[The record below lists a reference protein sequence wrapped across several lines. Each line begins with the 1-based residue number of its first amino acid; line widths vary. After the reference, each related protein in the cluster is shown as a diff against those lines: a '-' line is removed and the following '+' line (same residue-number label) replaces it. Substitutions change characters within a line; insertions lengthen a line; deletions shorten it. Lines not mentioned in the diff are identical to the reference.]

1 MNLKDTSRPGTFI
14 GYMQSRPLKVM
25 TIIGARPQ
33 FIKAS
38 AVSAAFKAHGRFQ
51 ELVVNTGQHYDDN
64 MSQIFFSEL
73 GMGPPAF
80 NLNIGSGP
88 HGAQTGAM
96 MTQIEQ
102 VVLEQKPDWILIYGD
117 TNSTLA
123 GALVGAKL
131 HVPVAHVEAG
141 LRSFNR
147 LMPEEINRIVSDH
160 VSELLFAPTIVAVNH
175 LANEGISGEK
185 VIQSGDVM
193 YDVALAAKAR
203 IGDPTP
209 LLTELGVEAEKFVL
223 ATVHR
228 AENTDSP
235 DRLRAIIEG
244 LVKVAETIP
253 VVLPLHPRTR
263 KLLADSGLGAE
274 LESSVKVIDPVGYY
288 DMVRL
293 ESSAAVVATDSG
305 GVQKEA
311 YFYEVPCVTL
321 RTETE
326 WVELV
331 DLGWNR
337 IVPPLDSDDVRTQVV
352 EAIGT
357 RGEDQKPYG
366 DGSAASIIVEAL
378 ARPVQAS

>member
-1 MNLKDTSRPGTFI
+1 MPGTFI
-14 GYMQSRPLKVM
+14 GNMQSRQLKVM
-25 TIIGARPQ
+25 TVIGARPQ

-38 AVSAAFKAHGRFQ
+38 AVSAAFKADPDLC
-51 ELVVNTGQHYDDN
+51 EIVVNTGQHYDDN
-64 MSQIFFSEL
+64 MSKIFFGEL
-73 GMGPPAF
+73 GMDPPAF
-80 NLNIGSGP
+80 NLNIGSGL

-102 VVLEQKPDWILIYGD
+102 VVVDQKPDWILIYGD

-160 VSELLFAPTIVAVNH
+160 VSELLFAPTKTAVSH
-175 LANEGISGEK
+175 LANEGVSGDK
-185 VIQSGDVM
+185 VILCGDVM
-193 YDVALAAKAR
+193 YDVALAVKSR

-209 LLTELGVEAEKFVL
+209 FLSKHGVEAKKFVL

-235 DRLRAIIEG
+235 ERLKAVIGG
-244 LVKVAETIP
+244 LAMVAETIP

-263 KLLADSGLGAE
+263 KLLS
-274 LESSVKVIDPVGYY
+274 ESSSGVELTANIKVIDPVGYY

-331 DLGWNR
+331 ELGWNR
-337 IVPPLDSDDVRTQVV
+337 VVPPLDAKNICESILG
-352 EAIGT
+352 AIGNT
-357 RGEDQKPYG
+357 GQDEKPYG
-366 DGSAASIIVEAL
+366 DGTAAAQIIHAL
-378 ARPVQAS
+378 STHGSRP